1 MKVNHQTAGLIL
13 IAGVTS
19 LPLCRKHALIA
30 ATALALAH
38 AAGAA
43 QSPSADP
50 DSDTH
55 ERAEQE
61 LRRQERQRILRV
73 IPNFNTSDVQDAAPL
88 SGKQKFRLA
97 LRSSADPFTFV
108 TAGIDAGLAQNNNEY
123 LTYGQGGQGYAK
135 RFAAAY
141 ADTFSGTMFAGAVF
155 PSLLHQDPRY
165 FRKGSG
171 SFFRRVFY
179 SLSTSVRCKD
189 DKGRWVPNYSNILG
203 NLAAGGLAN
212 AYYPASDRGI
222 GLTYGRAL
230 SVLVWG
236 AVGSTFIEFWP
247 DISSRVF
254 RKR

>member
-1 MKVNHQTAGLIL
+1 M
-13 IAGVTS
+13 
-19 LPLCRKHALIA
+19 PLRRKHTVIA

-38 AAGAA
+38 AIAVAE
-43 QSPSADP
+43 SPNADP

-61 LRRQERQRILRV
+61 LRQQEHQRILGV
-73 IPNFNTSDVQDAAPL
+73 IPNFNTSNIQDAAPL

-108 TAGIDAGLAQNNNEY
+108 TAGIDAGLAQNKNEY
-123 LTYGQGGQGYAK
+123 PAYGQGAQGYAK

-141 ADTFSGTMFAGAVF
+141 TDTFSGTMFAGAVL
-155 PSLLHQDPRY
+155 PTVLHQDPRY

-171 SFFRRVFY
+171 SFFNRVIY

-189 DKGRWVPNYSNILG
+189 DKGQWVPNYSNILG

-212 AYYPASDRGI
+212 AYYPASERGV
-222 GLTYGRAL
+222 GLTFERAV
-230 SVLVWG
+230 SVLAWG

-254 RKR
+254 RKH